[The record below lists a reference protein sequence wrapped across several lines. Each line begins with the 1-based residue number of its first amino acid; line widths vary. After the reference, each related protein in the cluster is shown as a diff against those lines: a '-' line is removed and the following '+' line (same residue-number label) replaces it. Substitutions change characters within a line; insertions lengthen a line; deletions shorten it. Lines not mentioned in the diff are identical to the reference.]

1 MTGSIS
7 HFPFS
12 CFSSCLRLKVSCKK
26 QTNKQPKKD
35 QQIVWEFYVLYP
47 PPHSIYGYT
56 PNCNNVVVKKWK
68 QEKANNKANKTTF
81 SGWIHL
87 QLLHLPAG
95 FFLLFFSFK
104 TITNSSRQI
113 WRPCSDAAN
122 EFTRLISLI
131 NSYLAFSFF
140 HFSNT
145 TLLQLGIHVTLI
157 PSFFSV
163 LARTSSHSSEDKKK
177 VRKIVL
183 ANISPCNSIYK

>member
-1 MTGSIS
+1 M
-7 HFPFS
+7 
-12 CFSSCLRLKVSCKK
+12 KK
-26 QTNKQPKKD
+26 GKS
-35 QQIVWEFYVLYP
+35 QIG
-47 PPHSIYGYT
+47 I
-56 PNCNNVVVKKWK
+56 N
-68 QEKANNKANKTTF
+68 KANNTTF

-87 QLLHLPAG
+87 QLLDLPAG

-104 TITNSSRQI
+104 TIANSSRQI
-113 WRPCSDAAN
+113 QRPCSDAAN

-145 TLLQLGIHVTLI
+145 TLLQLGVHVTPI

-163 LARTSSHSSEDKKK
+163 LARTSSHSSEDKNI
-177 VRKIVL
+177 VRKILL